1 MIISDLD
8 LYARP
13 QKRVRINRR
22 RWINLLD
29 LGEGG
34 PSVVLCGGDH
44 STTLVWARV
53 HSKLAR
59 DFRVVAYDRAGLGF
73 SDPGPFPRT
82 TPRVVGDLRAA
93 LKAAGIAPPY
103 VLVGASNGGF
113 ETRWF
118 ARHHP
123 EEVVGMVLVDTA
135 ADDWTLRQQA
145 AAPSWRPAWKNY
157 LNQLRYVAACARSGA
172 LRPGLAEY
180 AQYVPEPNAQLPEA
194 LNLQRRDAALTAGY
208 WRTHISECEAI
219 ETASALGGPDTR
231 ALLGDL
237 PLVVLSAGLRSAPPL
252 PTEEAEAFLATL
264 EAGQDA
270 LAALSTRG
278 VRRHVTDSGHNIQI
292 DRPEV
297 VIGAVAEVIAL
308 APTGRQPSTTPPR

>member
-1 MIISDLD
+1 MANADLD

-13 QKRVRINRR
+13 QKRIRINRR

-34 PSVVLCGGDH
+34 PTVVLCGGDR
-44 STTLVWARV
+44 STTLIWARV
-53 HSKLAR
+53 QSELAR

-73 SDPGPFPRT
+73 SDPGAFPRT
-82 TPRVVGDLRAA
+82 TRRIVGDLRAA
-93 LKAAGIAPPY
+93 LRAAGIEPPY

-123 EEVVGMVLVDTA
+123 DEVTGMVLVDTT

-145 AAPSWRPAWKNY
+145 AAPSWRPAWRNY
-157 LNQLRYVAACARSGA
+157 LNQLRYVADCARSGS

-180 AQYVPEPNAQLPEA
+180 AQYVPQPMAQLPEA
-194 LNLQRRDAALTAGY
+194 LNDRRRDEALTPGY

-219 ETASALGGPDTR
+219 EAASAAGGVDTR

-237 PLVVLSAGLRSAPPL
+237 PLVVLSAGVRIAPPL
-252 PTEEAEAFLATL
+252 PNDEVRAFLATL
-264 EAGQDA
+264 EAGQEA
-270 LAALSTRG
+270 LVALSTLG
-278 VRRHVTDSGHNIQI
+278 VRHCIADSGHNIQI
-292 DRPEV
+292 DRPE
-297 VIGAVAEVIAL
+297 AVIA
-308 APTGRQPSTTPPR
+308 AVTEVVAMTGTRAS

>member
-1 MIISDLD
+1 MAISNLD

-13 QKRVRINRR
+13 QQRVRISRR

-34 PSVVLCGGDH
+34 PTVVLCGGDQ

-53 HSKLAR
+53 QSELAR
-59 DFRVVAYDRAGLGF
+59 SFRVVAYDRAGLGF

-82 TPRVVGDLRAA
+82 TQRIVGDLRAA
-93 LKAAGIAPPY
+93 LQAAGIAPPY

-123 EEVVGMVLVDTA
+123 EEVAGMVLVDTT

-145 AAPSWRPAWKNY
+145 VAPSWRPAWKNY

-180 AQYVPEPNAQLPEA
+180 AQYVPQPMVQLPEA
-194 LNLQRRDAALTAGY
+194 VNAHRHDAALTPGY

-219 ETASALGGPDTR
+219 EAASAAGGADTR
-231 ALLGDL
+231 ASLGDL
-237 PLVVLSAGLRSAPPL
+237 PLVVLSAGVRIAPPL
-252 PTEEAEAFLATL
+252 PSEEAQAFLATL

-270 LAALSTRG
+270 LAALSSRG
-278 VRRHVTDSGHNIQI
+278 VRRRVTDSGHNIQI
-292 DRPEV
+292 DRPDA
-297 VIGAVAEVIAL
+297 VIAAVAEVVAM
-308 APTGRQPSTTPPR
+308 ARDRQA

>member
-1 MIISDLD
+1 MAVADIN

-13 QKRVRINRR
+13 QTRVRISRR

-34 PSVVLCGGDH
+34 PTVVLCGGDH
-44 STTLVWARV
+44 STTLIWARV
-53 HSKLAR
+53 QPALAR
-59 DFRVVAYDRAGLGF
+59 DVRVVAYDRAGLGF
-73 SDPGPFPRT
+73 SDLGPLPRT
-82 TPRVVGDLRAA
+82 TARIVDDLRAA
-93 LKAAGIAPPY
+93 LTTAGIAPPY

-113 ETRWF
+113 EARWF

-123 EEVVGMVLVDTA
+123 EEVVGLVLVDTT

-157 LNQLRYVAACARSGA
+157 MNQLRYVAACARSGA
-172 LRPGLAEY
+172 LRPGLTEY
-180 AQYVPEPNAQLPEA
+180 AQHVPQPLAELPEA
-194 LNLQRRDAALTAGY
+194 LNAHRRDTALKPGY

-219 ETASALGGPDTR
+219 EATSAAGGPEAR

-237 PLVVLSAGLRSAPPL
+237 PLVVLSAGVRTAPPL
-252 PTEEAEAFLATL
+252 PTDEAQAFLASL

-270 LAALSTRG
+270 LVALSSRG
-278 VRRHVTDSGHNIQI
+278 VRRHIADSGHNIQI
-292 DRPEV
+292 DRPGAV
-297 VIGAVAEVIAL
+297 VAAVAEVIAMGL
-308 APTGRQPSTTPPR
+308 ACAGGAPPP